1 MRACFLSQCHE
12 YRYLVLQGCR
22 VQEVRQVFS
31 DWASLGRVTWHDGV
45 TGLSCSGG
53 PPGVQ

>member
-1 MRACFLSQCHE
+1 MTGLVLFVLHGMM
-12 YRYLVLQGCR
+12 VLQGCR

-53 PPGVQ
+53 PSGVQ